1 MPNSR
6 ATTATKTAFWIKRR
20 SSPIPRR
27 TCCAKLFF
35 LGSDEGW
42 SGVLKCSSVPVIK
55 DVVLDLFDVVV
66 ASKFI
71 RG

>member
-1 MPNSR
+1 
-6 ATTATKTAFWIKRR
+6 
-20 SSPIPRR
+20 
-27 TCCAKLFF
+27 